1 MEDLQALVLAA
12 NNVDISFIDGHYH
25 VEVIEHS
32 GKVHTYNATD
42 LPWLIHNV
50 HDSLLD

>member
-1 MEDLQALVLAA
+1 MEDLEALVKAA
-12 NNVDISFIDGHYH
+12 SSVDISLIDGHYH

-32 GKVHTYNATD
+32 GKLHSFNGLD

-50 HDSLLD
+50 HDTLLD

>member
-1 MEDLQALVLAA
+1 MEDLNALILAA
-12 NNVDISFIDGHYH
+12 NSVDISFIDGHYH

-32 GKVHTYNATD
+32 GKLHTFNGLD

-50 HDSLLD
+50 HDMLLN